1 MVLSRIFRFWPWTKK
16 EGGVKSIPEGEECN
30 YSSEGVLILARRG
43 GAPSP
48 LSTCVMHSMHRG
60 S

>member
-48 LSTCVMHSMHRG
+48 LVHLCHA
-60 S
+60 